1 MLGKAVSAAPLDRA
15 GRALRPLLL
24 ALAVAALAPAPGAA
38 QSINE
43 ALTITYQ
50 SNPTLRAARAELRA
64 VNEGVAQEL
73 SNWRPLVTLDSS
85 AGVEQIES
93 EKPFDDSNTRS
104 PYDAELNVVQPLYR
118 GGRTVAGTEQAEQ
131 AVLAQRAFLKT
142 VEQGVLF
149 DAAAGYL
156 DVWRDQSIL
165 QLTIKNEQ
173 VIARQLE
180 ASEDRFEVGEVTRT
194 DVAQSESRLSRAT
207 AERIQAEGNLASSRA
222 VFQRVVGVYPE
233 ILVQPDLLTGLP
245 ENLEDLIEI
254 SIREDPRILQA
265 VYDERAAQKSV
276 RVAEGELLPSLQLR
290 AGLEHQDEFVNS
302 DKTFQEARLMA
313 ELSVPLYQQGAV
325 SSRVRQAKQ
334 IASQR
339 RIEIDEIRL
348 LAREDAIE
356 AWESL
361 QTAKAQ
367 IVSFKAQVSS
377 TEIALEGVR
386 QENLVGSRTVLDV
399 LDAEQEVLD
408 AQVSLVVANR
418 DELLADFAL
427 KQAMGHLT
435 AQALALPV
443 TVYDPEADY
452 HAVRNR
458 WYGLDAVETS
468 KKLMGNK

>member
-73 SNWRPLVTLDSS
+73 SNWRPLVTLESS
-85 AGVEQIES
+85 AGVEQIERD
-93 EKPFDDSNTRS
+93 KPSDDSNTRS

-149 DAAAGYL
+149 DAAAAYL

-222 VFQRVVGVYPE
+222 IFQRVVGVYPE

-254 SIREDPRILQA
+254 SIREDPRIVQA

-276 RVAEGELLPSLQLR
+276 RVAEGELLPSVQLR
-290 AGLEHQDEFVNS
+290 AGLQHQDEFVNS
-302 DKTFQEARLMA
+302 ENTFQEARLMA
-313 ELSVPLYQQGAV
+313 ELLVPLYQQGAV

-339 RIEIDEIRL
+339 RIEVDEIRL

-367 IVSFKAQVSS
+367 IVSFKAGVSS
-377 TEIALEGVR
+377 TKIALEGVR

-468 KKLMGNK
+468 KKLTGK

>member
-1 MLGKAVSAAPLDRA
+1 
-15 GRALRPLLL
+15 
-24 ALAVAALAPAPGAA
+24 
-38 QSINE
+38 
-43 ALTITYQ
+43 
-50 SNPTLRAARAELRA
+50 
-64 VNEGVAQEL
+64 
-73 SNWRPLVTLDSS
+73 
-85 AGVEQIES
+85 
-93 EKPFDDSNTRS
+93 
-104 PYDAELNVVQPLYR
+104 
-118 GGRTVAGTEQAEQ
+118 
-131 AVLAQRAFLKT
+131 
-142 VEQGVLF
+142 
-149 DAAAGYL
+149 
-156 DVWRDQSIL
+156 L

-222 VFQRVVGVYPE
+222 IFQRVVGVYPE
-233 ILVQPDLLTGLP
+233 LLVQPDLLTGLP
-245 ENLEDLIEI
+245 QNLEGLIEI

-276 RVAEGELLPSLQLR
+276 RVAEGELLPSIQLR
-290 AGLEHQDEFVNS
+290 AGLQHQDEFVNS
-302 DKTFQEARLMA
+302 DRTFQEARLMA
-313 ELSVPLYQQGAV
+313 ELLVPLYQQGAV

-367 IVSFKAQVSS
+367 IVSFKAGVSS
-377 TEIALEGVR
+377 TKIALEGVR

-458 WYGLDAVETS
+458 WYGLDAVKTS
-468 KKLMGNK
+468 KKLTGK

>member
-1 MLGKAVSAAPLDRA
+1 MLRKAVSEAPFDRA
-15 GRALRPLLL
+15 GRALRPLLV
-24 ALAVAALAPAPGAA
+24 ALTVAALAPAPGAA
-38 QSINE
+38 QSIDE
-43 ALTITYQ
+43 TLTITYQ

-222 VFQRVVGVYPE
+222 IFQRVVGVYPE
-233 ILVQPDLLTGLP
+233 ILEEPDLLTGLP
-245 ENLEDLIEI
+245 ENLKDLIEI

-276 RVAEGELLPSLQLR
+276 RVAEGELLPSVQLR
-290 AGLEHQDEFVNS
+290 AGLQHQDEFVNS
-302 DKTFQEARLMA
+302 DRTFQEARLMA

-339 RIEIDEIRL
+339 RIEVDEIRL

-361 QTAKAQ
+361 QTARAQ
-367 IVSFKAQVSS
+367 IVSFNAEVRS

-408 AQVSLVVANR
+408 AQVSLVVAQR

-443 TVYDPEADY
+443 TVYDPEVDY
-452 HAVRNR
+452 LDVRNR

-468 KKLMGNK
+468 KKVTGQ

>member
-1 MLGKAVSAAPLDRA
+1 
-15 GRALRPLLL
+15 
-24 ALAVAALAPAPGAA
+24 
-38 QSINE
+38 
-43 ALTITYQ
+43 
-50 SNPTLRAARAELRA
+50 
-64 VNEGVAQEL
+64 
-73 SNWRPLVTLDSS
+73 
-85 AGVEQIES
+85 
-93 EKPFDDSNTRS
+93 
-104 PYDAELNVVQPLYR
+104 LN
-118 GGRTVAGTEQAEQ
+118 
-131 AVLAQRAFLKT
+131 
-142 VEQGVLF
+142 
-149 DAAAGYL
+149 
-156 DVWRDQSIL
+156 VWRDQSIL

-222 VFQRVVGVYPE
+222 FFQRVVGVYPE

-245 ENLEDLIEI
+245 ENLEGLIEI

-276 RVAEGELLPSLQLR
+276 RVAEGELLPSVQLR
-290 AGLEHQDEFVNS
+290 AGLQHQDEFVNS
-302 DKTFQEARLMA
+302 DRTFQEARLMA
-313 ELSVPLYQQGAV
+313 ELLVPLYQQGAV

-339 RIEIDEIRL
+339 RIEVDEIRL

-452 HAVRNR
+452 LAVRNR

-468 KKLMGNK
+468 KKLTGK

>member
-24 ALAVAALAPAPGAA
+24 ALAVAALAPAPGTA

-43 ALTITYQ
+43 TLTITYQ

-73 SNWRPLVTLDSS
+73 SNWRPLVTLESS
-85 AGVEQIES
+85 AGVQQIERDQ
-93 EKPFDDSNTRS
+93 PFDNSNTRS

-118 GGRTVAGTEQAEQ
+118 GGRTVAGTERAEQ

-142 VEQGVLF
+142 VEQDVLF
-149 DAAAGYL
+149 DAAAAYL

-222 VFQRVVGVYPE
+222 IFQRVVGVYPE

-245 ENLEDLIEI
+245 ENLERLIEI

-265 VYDERAAQKSV
+265 IYDERAAQKSV

-290 AGLEHQDEFVNS
+290 AGLQHQDEFVNS
-302 DKTFQEARLMA
+302 DSTFQEARLMA

-339 RIEIDEIRL
+339 RIEVDEIRL

-435 AQALALPV
+435 AQAMALPV
-443 TVYDPEADY
+443 TIYDPEADY
-452 HAVRNR
+452 LAVRNR

-468 KKLMGNK
+468 KKLTGK